1 MSNIHVQ
8 FLDNSGWRN
17 CATLSASNN
26 AERILI
32 EMRSAAQSYPGHRIR
47 AVDEDGR
54 VVDILN

>member
-1 MSNIHVQ
+1 MNIYIQ

-17 CATLSASNN
+17 CVTMSATNN

-32 EMRSAAQSYPGHRIR
+32 EMRSAAQSYPGYRIR